1 MLSLRL
7 QRAGGLALL
16 LGGVLLG
23 LAVLLHPDE
32 ANPAAVLAAIWGP
45 VHITMLVAA
54 VLSVFGLL
62 SACARAATRAGVAG
76 LVGFA
81 LLIIGTV
88 LLAPILVIEALVV
101 PALAADA
108 AGAVLLSD
116 TGPLFGGALG
126 LYFMCT
132 ALVFSLGCLIGAIA
146 IVRSGALPR
155 LAGVLLVGGA
165 LLAFNPPLP
174 HLAGTIGG
182 LLLSLGYAWLGYA
195 VFAGRAAPALAGA
208 ARPTV

>member
-1 MLSLRL
+1 MAPSHL

-23 LAVLLHPDE
+23 LGVVLHPDE
-32 ANPAAVLAAIWGP
+32 ANPAAVLAATWGP
-45 VHITMLVAA
+45 VHIIMLLAA
-54 VLSVFGLL
+54 LLSLFGLL
-62 SACARAATRAGVAG
+62 SAYARLAARAGATG

-81 LLIIGTV
+81 LLIAGTM

-108 AGAVLLSD
+108 AGAALLSD

-126 LYFMCT
+126 LYFMLM
-132 ALVFSLGCLIGAIA
+132 ALVFALGCLIGAIA

-182 LLLSLGYAWLGYA
+182 LLLSLGYIWLGYML
-195 VFAGRAAPALAGA
+195 FAGRAAPALAGA
-208 ARPTV
+208 ARPTA